1 MENTF
6 MTNIQLEFEKKTND
20 ILIWKGQVVMSR
32 SEEPYFKAIF
42 SRLANLQPKK
52 VLEIGFGLGISAELI
67 QKYLKPQLHDIYEI
81 ESSIYSDLKEF
92 SVGRPS
98 VRTHLGDWQRQL
110 IKQKYDF
117 IFFDPF
123 DYIEIGE
130 FNYEKW
136 IKGRT
141 EMAERMRKLL
151 SEGGVLCHPH
161 FGDGEVPSLP
171 GFTTIIVE
179 RLKVSPIRM
188 ADETFCEY
196 AAVILQKPNKE
207 KS

>member
-1 MENTF
+1 

-42 SRLANLQPKK
+42 SRLADLQPKK

-67 QKYLKPQLHDIYEI
+67 QKHLNPQLHDIYEI
-81 ESSIYSDLKEF
+81 ESSIYRDLEEF

-98 VRTHLGDWQRQL
+98 VRTHLGDWRRQL

-123 DYIEIGE
+123 DYTEAGGG
-130 FNYEKW
+130 NYEKW
-136 IKGRT
+136 IKSRAQ
-141 EMAERMRKLL
+141 MAELMKKLL
-151 SEGGVLCHPH
+151 TEEGVLCHPH
-161 FGDGEVPSLP
+161 FGDGDVPGLS

-179 RLKVSPIRM
+179 RLKVSPILM
-188 ADETFCEY
+188 SDETICEE
-196 AAVILQKPNKE
+196 AAVILHKPNK
-207 KS
+207 

>member
-1 MENTF
+1 
-6 MTNIQLEFEKKTND
+6 MTNIQLDFEKKTVD

-42 SRLANLQPKK
+42 SRLASLKPDK

-67 QKYLKPQLHDIYEI
+67 QKYMKPQLHDIYEI
-81 ESSIYSDLKEF
+81 ESSIFSDLEGF
-92 SVGRPS
+92 SAKRPS
-98 VRTHLGDWQRQL
+98 VKAHLGDWQKQL
-110 IKQKYDF
+110 ITQRYDF

-130 FNYEKW
+130 DHFEKW
-136 IKGRT
+136 IIARAK
-141 EMAERMRKLL
+141 MAARMKELL
-151 SEGGVLCHPH
+151 SEEGVLCHPH
-161 FGDGEVPSLP
+161 FGDGEVPELP

-179 RLKVSPIRM
+179 RLKVSPILM
-188 ADETFCEY
+188 ADGTICED
-196 AAVILQKPNKE
+196 AAVILQKPYKE